1 MKDAGNI
8 ATNIR
13 EGDSI
18 MTRKTIFRG
27 STAAGIIAASAL
39 FTVNPAFAQ
48 GAPVK
53 ADADPQSATTV
64 DTAALDESAAPTLG
78 DAIVVTAR
86 RREENLMSVP
96 IAVAVMSSAAIEATG
111 ANDLNDVAQFTP
123 GLFIKPQ
130 GAGSTV
136 DRSQARLVFR
146 GLSTSEGPVFIDGA
160 PFSGNG
166 SPDVTDVERIEVLNG
181 PQSVYFGRSTFS
193 GAVNYVT
200 KTPGNDFAGR
210 VSAEATTY
218 QGFDGRAMVEGPIVE
233 DLLAVRI
240 AGRRYSYGGQ
250 YQNGIDGIRLGRES
264 TTSASVALALTPSSN
279 LTIRGFYSFRHD
291 NDGPPPSASLR
302 AVSGA
307 PRLECRLGGTGGPYW
322 CGELPSLSQLDP
334 TTFGGTAVVDPLIRS
349 ELVENVRGT
358 PTPFDTRWHDE
369 FGLKR
374 SVHHGHLR
382 ADFGTDSGWE
392 FSALAAYSHNKYD
405 RIVSQNNLA
414 TTNLVNP
421 FAPATPAARAALC
434 ALVQPGP
441 NFSNACFAPANPQ
454 LLTKQMLVSEVKF
467 IEGRISSPQDNR
479 IRATVGASYYNQNSP
494 IQANFGIQNSGRLIS
509 AGNAGLVSSVNTPAV
524 FGGVYFDVTDA
535 LTVAAEARY
544 QWDTISSQQF
554 FPAVGPA
561 LKDTFKS
568 FSPRVT
574 VNYEISPDSMV
585 YANFARGYRPGGFNP
600 NLTTLTA
607 AQLAQIAGSGS
618 GISFQQEKL
627 DNFEIGHK
635 GTWFDNRLR
644 TTLALYYM
652 QWRNGQF
659 RNVQFFTNSAGTL
672 QSIAIT
678 TNAGSVD
685 LKGVEFEANFAATRD
700 LTLSGTVA
708 YSTNKLI
715 NFIYNPNGTLIQ
727 NQINVSGN
735 HLEQTPGL
743 QASFSP
749 SYKRDIAEDWKMNA
763 RTDILYRSKYFI
775 DYTNHAWIGAR
786 VLVNAFVGF
795 TRGNFKL
802 DFFVRNLFDNDTLN
816 GGARTSDGVY
826 APNTTC
832 TAAVPTCYNPALPV
846 AFTPS
851 LSNLNIIALGLP
863 EKRTF
868 GVRASIDF

>member
-1 MKDAGNI
+1 
-8 ATNIR
+8 
-13 EGDSI
+13 
-18 MTRKTIFRG
+18 MTCKAILKG
-27 STAAGIIAASAL
+27 STAAGIVAASAL
-39 FTVNPAFAQ
+39 FAVTPAFAQ
-48 GAPVK
+48 DAPVDGK
-53 ADADPQSATTV
+53 DAQPDPTPR
-64 DTAALDESAAPTLG
+64 TAAEESSTPNLG
-78 DAIVVTAR
+78 EIITVTAR
-86 RREENLMSVP
+86 RREENMMSVP
-96 IAVAVMSSAAIEATG
+96 IAVAVMSSDAIEATG
-111 ANDLNDVAQFTP
+111 AKDLNDVAQFTP

-130 GAGSTV
+130 GAGTTV

-146 GLSTSEGPVFIDGA
+146 GLSTSEGPIFIDGA

-181 PQSVYFGRSTFS
+181 PQSVYFGRATFS

-200 KTPGNDFAGR
+200 KQPGNDFGGR

-218 QGFDGRAMVEGPIVE
+218 DGFDGRLMVEGPIVK
-233 DLLAVRI
+233 DLLAVRV
-240 AGRRYSYGGQ
+240 AARRYSYGGQ
-250 YQNGIDGIRLGRES
+250 YRNGIDGIRLGRES

-279 LTIRGFYSFRHD
+279 LTVRGFYSFRHD
-291 NDGPPPSASLR
+291 NDGPPPSAALR
-302 AVSGA
+302 AVGGA
-307 PRLECRLGGTGGPYW
+307 PRLECKLGGTGGPYW
-322 CGELPSLSQLDP
+322 CGELPSLSQLDR
-334 TTFGGTAVVDPLIRS
+334 TTFGGNAIVDPLTRS

-358 PTPFDTRWHDE
+358 PTSFSTRWHDE

-374 SVHHGHLR
+374 ITHHAHLR
-382 ADFGTDSGWE
+382 VDFETDSGWE
-392 FSALAAYSHNKYD
+392 FSTLAAYSHNKSD
-405 RIVSQNNLA
+405 RMISQNNLD
-414 TTNLVNP
+414 TTNLSNP

-434 ALVQPGP
+434 AVVPPGP
-441 NFSNACFAPANPQ
+441 VLGNACFAPARPQ
-454 LLTKQMLVSEVKF
+454 LNTKQMIITEDKS
-467 IEGRISSPQDNR
+467 IEGRISTPQDR
-479 IRATVGASYYNQNSP
+479 RLRATIGASYYNQNAP
-494 IQANFGIQNSGRLIS
+494 ISANFGIQNSGRLL
-509 AGNAGLVSSVNTPAV
+509 AGGNAGLVAGVSTPAV
-524 FGGVYFDVTDA
+524 FGGVYFDLTDA
-535 LTVAAEARY
+535 LTVGAEARY
-544 QWDTISSQQF
+544 QWDTISSQQL

-585 YANFARGYRPGGFNP
+585 YANFGRGYRPGGFNA
-600 NLTTLTA
+600 NLTTLTPA
-607 AQLAQIAGSGS
+607 DLAQIAGAGV

-627 DNFEIGHK
+627 DNYEIGHK

-659 RNVQFFTNSAGTL
+659 RNTQFYTDPAGSL
-672 QSIAIT
+672 RSIAIT

-700 LTLSGTVA
+700 LTLSGTLS

-715 NFIYNPNGTLIQ
+715 NFIYNPNGNLIQ
-727 NQINVSGN
+727 GQINVSGN
-735 HLEQTPGL
+735 HLEQTPEL

-749 SYKRDIAEDWKMNA
+749 SYRRDISDEWGMNA
-763 RTDILYRSKYFI
+763 RADVIYRSKYFI

-795 TRGNFKL
+795 TRENFKL
-802 DFFVRNLFDNDTLN
+802 DFFVKNLFDNDTLN
-816 GGARTSDGVY
+816 GAARTGDGVY

-851 LSNLNIIALGLP
+851 VSVLNLIALGLP

-868 GVRASIDF
+868 GVRASFEF

>member
-1 MKDAGNI
+1 MPKTFLAKL
-8 ATNIR
+8 ATA
-13 EGDSI
+13 SATLAL
-18 MTRKTIFRG
+18 MPLF
-27 STAAGIIAASAL
+27 AVAASAQEG
-39 FTVNPAFAQ
+39 PS
-48 GAPVK
+48 APE
-53 ADADPQSATTV
+53 
-64 DTAALDESAAPTLG
+64 AAEEELAPTLG

-86 RREENLMSVP
+86 RREENMMSVP

-130 GAGSTV
+130 GAGTSV

-146 GLSTSEGPVFIDGA
+146 GLSTSEGPIFIDGA

-200 KTPGNDFAGR
+200 KRPGNDFAGR
-210 VSAEATTY
+210 VSAELTTY
-218 QGFDGRAMVEGPIVE
+218 NGFDGRAMIEGPVIP
-233 DLLAVRI
+233 DLLTFRVAVRH
-240 AGRRYSYGGQ
+240 YSYGGQ
-250 YQNGIDGIRLGRES
+250 YYNGVDGTPLGRES
-264 TTSASVALALTPSSN
+264 TTSASAAFALTPSSN
-279 LTIRGFYSFRHD
+279 LTVRGFYSFRHD
-291 NDGPPPSASLR
+291 DDGPPPAASLR
-302 AVSGA
+302 AVGGA

-322 CGELPSLSQLDP
+322 CGELPSLSQLDK
-334 TTFGGTAVVDPLIRS
+334 TTFGGNAIVDPLIRS
-349 ELVENVRGT
+349 ELVENARGT

-369 FGLKR
+369 FGIKR
-374 SVHHGHLR
+374 DVHHAHLR
-382 ADFGTDSGWE
+382 GDFETDSGWE

-405 RIVSQNNLA
+405 RLVSQNNLD
-414 TTNLVNP
+414 TTNLINP

-441 NFSNACFAPANPQ
+441 VLGNACFAPARPQ
-454 LLTKQMLVSEVKF
+454 LNTKQMNVSEDKS
-467 IEGRISSPQDNR
+467 IEGRISTPQDKR
-479 IRATVGASYYNQNSP
+479 LRATIGASYYNQNVP
-494 IQANFGIQNSGRLIS
+494 ITANFGIQNSGRLLNG
-509 AGNAGLVSSVNTPAV
+509 GNGGLVSTVKTPAV

-544 QWDTISSQQF
+544 QWDKISSQQL
-554 FPAVGPA
+554 FPTVGPA
-561 LKDTFKS
+561 LQGTFKS

-574 VNYEISPDSMV
+574 INNEFSPNSMV

-607 AQLAQIAGSGS
+607 ADLAQIAAGAGT
-618 GISFQQEKL
+618 GITFLQERL
-627 DNFEIGHK
+627 DNYEIGHK

-652 QWRNGQF
+652 QWRNGQI
-659 RNVQFFTNSAGTL
+659 RNTQFYTNAAGAL

-685 LKGVEFEANFAATRD
+685 LKGVEFEANFAATQE
-700 LTLSGTVA
+700 LTLSGTVS

-715 NFIYNPNGTLIQ
+715 NFIYNPNGALIQ
-727 NQINVSGN
+727 NNTNVSGN
-735 HLEQTPGL
+735 HLEQTPKL

-749 SYKRDIAEDWKMNA
+749 SYRREIGTDSEVRA
-763 RTDILYRSKYFI
+763 RADILYRSKYFI
-775 DYTNHAWIGAR
+775 DYTNNAWIGSR
-786 VLVNAFVGF
+786 VLVNASVGVSIDKL
-795 TRGNFKL
+795 KL
-802 DFFVRNLFDNDTLN
+802 DFFVKNLFDNDTLS
-816 GGARTSDGVY
+816 GGARTGDGVY
-826 APNTTC
+826 GPNTTC

-846 AFTPS
+846 AFTPGVS
-851 LSNLNIIALGLP
+851 VLNLIALGLP

-868 GVRASIDF
+868 GMRASFEF

>member
-1 MKDAGNI
+1 
-8 ATNIR
+8 
-13 EGDSI
+13 
-18 MTRKTIFRG
+18 
-27 STAAGIIAASAL
+27 
-39 FTVNPAFAQ
+39 
-48 GAPVK
+48 
-53 ADADPQSATTV
+53 
-64 DTAALDESAAPTLG
+64 
-78 DAIVVTAR
+78 
-86 RREENLMSVP
+86 
-96 IAVAVMSSAAIEATG
+96 
-111 ANDLNDVAQFTP
+111 
-123 GLFIKPQ
+123 
-130 GAGSTV
+130 
-136 DRSQARLVFR
+136 
-146 GLSTSEGPVFIDGA
+146 
-160 PFSGNG
+160 
-166 SPDVTDVERIEVLNG
+166 
-181 PQSVYFGRSTFS
+181 
-193 GAVNYVT
+193 
-200 KTPGNDFAGR
+200 
-210 VSAEATTY
+210 
-218 QGFDGRAMVEGPIVE
+218 MVEGPIAR
-233 DLLAVRI
+233 DLLTVRV
-240 AGRRYSYGGQ
+240 AARHYSFGGQ
-250 YQNGIDGIRLGRES
+250 YRSGIDGIRLGKES

-279 LTIRGFYSFRHD
+279 FTVHGFYSFRHD
-291 NDGPPPSASLR
+291 NDGPPPTAALR
-302 AVSGA
+302 AVGGA
-307 PRLECRLGGTGGPYW
+307 PRLECRLGGTGGAYF
-322 CGELPSLSQLDP
+322 CGELPPLSQLSP
-334 TTFGGTAVVDPLIRS
+334 STFGGTAVVDPLIRS
-349 ELVENVRGT
+349 ELVENVRGA

-374 SVHHGHLR
+374 ITHHGHVR
-382 ADFGTDSGWE
+382 ADFETDSGWE

-421 FAPATPAARAALC
+421 FAPATPAARAASC
-434 ALVQPGP
+434 AAVVPGP
-441 NFSNACFAPANPQ
+441 LGQTTFANACFAPANPQ
-454 LLTKQMLVSEVKF
+454 LLTKQMNISEDKS

-479 IRATVGASYYNQNSP
+479 IRATVGTSYYNQNSP
-494 IQANFGIQNSGRLIS
+494 IIANFGLQNSGRLIS
-509 AGNAGLVSSVNTPAV
+509 AGNAGLVSSVSTPAV
-524 FGGVYFDVTDA
+524 FGSVYFDVTDA

-554 FPAVGPA
+554 FPAVGLA

-574 VNYEISPDSMV
+574 VNYEISPESMV
-585 YANFARGYRPGGFNP
+585 YGNFARGYRPGGFNP

-618 GISFQQEKL
+618 GISFKQEKL

-652 QWRNGQF
+652 KWRNGQF
-659 RNVQFFTNSAGTL
+659 RNVQFYNNSANIL

-685 LKGVEFEANFAATRD
+685 LKGVEFEANFAATQD
-700 LTLSGTVA
+700 LTLSGTVS

-715 NFIYNPNGTLIQ
+715 SFIYNPNGTLIQ
-727 NQINVSGN
+727 NQTDVSGN
-735 HLEQTPGL
+735 HLEQTPKL

-749 SYKRDIAEDWKMNA
+749 SYTRDIGDNWKLNA
-763 RTDILYRSKYFI
+763 RTDVLYRSKYFI
-775 DYTNHAWIGAR
+775 DYTNHAWIGSR

-795 TRGNFKL
+795 TRDNLKI

-868 GVRASIDF
+868 GVRASMEF